1 MPIAPDRL
9 DKFTFMAGQ
18 GRFITDPE
26 VIKRINKLTGFV
38 PPTPEEQAYIAEQWE
53 KRFDVEDD
61 LSTDK
66 LRAEYAHKKALGEL

>member
-18 GRFITDPE
+18 GHFITDPE
-26 VIKRINKLTGFV
+26 EIKRLNKLTGFV
-38 PPTPEEQAYIAEQWE
+38 PPTTEEQAYIAEQWE

-66 LRAEYAHKKALGEL
+66 LRAEYARKKALGEL

>member
-18 GRFITDPE
+18 GHFNDDPE
-26 VIKRINKLTGFV
+26 VIKRNCKLIGV
-38 PPTPEEQAYIAEQWE
+38 EPPTPEEQAYIAKQWE

-66 LRAEYAHKKALGEL
+66 LRAEYARKKALGEL

>member
-18 GRFITDPE
+18 GHFNTDPE
-26 VIKRINKLTGFV
+26 EIKKNCELIGID
-38 PPTPEEQAYIAEQWE
+38 PPSDEEWDWVSDQWK
-53 KRFDVEDD
+53 KRWRSEPG

-66 LRAEYAHKKALGEL
+66 LRDEYARKKALGEL